1 MTNDE
6 LLNVPVI
13 LDRERPIVAIV
24 GRPNVGKSTL
34 FNRIVGA
41 RISITDD
48 QSGVTRDRIFSTV
61 EWSSHRFTLVDTG
74 GFVPLT
80 VDDIESAVCDQI
92 EIALNQSDG
101 ILQVVD
107 TQVGV
112 TDIDIQISNM
122 VRARDIPVIL
132 VANKVDSPSADNRVA
147 EFYSLGIG
155 EPFSVSAANG
165 RRSGDLLDEI
175 LSRFSVKQIPNDNEE
190 ETFKVALAGRP
201 NVGKSTLINRLA
213 GHSVSIV
220 NERPG
225 TTRDT
230 TKIDLSWRG
239 QQIELMDTAGLRRRS
254 KVDTQIEYY
263 SSRRAKESIE
273 QADVVITLLDASE
286 GFVHQEA
293 RIMDQIIDSGCAM
306 IIAVNKWDIDEVRA
320 GGGAE
325 SFRKNLIGRFPFVQ
339 DYPTLFTSGLTGRNV
354 QKLLD
359 AVIRVGKNRRTRI
372 STSKLNKLL
381 QSLVFEGYYSK
392 TGKDLKVVYATQHAV
407 DPPTFTIFCN
417 SSIKITTSTKRHFE
431 KLLRTEFDFEGSPI
445 RILWR
450 TRK

>member
-1 MTNDE
+1 MTSE
-6 LLNVPVI
+6 ETLNAPVL
-13 LDRERPIVAIV
+13 LDRERPIVTIV

-34 FNRIVGA
+34 FNRLVGA

-48 QSGVTRDRIFSTV
+48 LSGVTRDRIFSTV
-61 EWSSHRFTLVDTG
+61 EWSAHRFTLVDTG
-74 GFVPLT
+74 GFVPQSL
-80 VDDIESAVCDQI
+80 DDIESAVCSQI
-92 EIALNQSDG
+92 EIALEQSDG

-122 VRARDIPVIL
+122 IRSQNIPVIL
-132 VANKVDSPSADNRVA
+132 IANKVDSPTAENRVSD
-147 EFYSLGIG
+147 FYSLGIG
-155 EPFSVSAANG
+155 DPISVSAANG

-175 LSRFSVKQIPNDNEE
+175 ISRFSVNKITKEQDEQI
-190 ETFKVALAGRP
+190 FKVALAGRP
-201 NVGKSTLINRLA
+201 NVGKSTLINHLA

-220 NERPG
+220 NGRPG

-230 TKIDLSWRG
+230 TKIDLSWKG
-239 QQIELMDTAGLRRRS
+239 KTIELMDTAGLRRRS

-263 SSRRAKESIE
+263 SSRRARESIE

-293 RIMDQIIDSGCAM
+293 RIMDQVIDSGSAM
-306 IIAVNKWDIDEVRA
+306 VIAANKWDIDAARDT
-320 GGGAE
+320 GGAE

-354 QKLLD
+354 HKLLD
-359 AVIRVGKNRRTRI
+359 AVIRVGNNRRMRV
-372 STSKLNKLL
+372 STSRLNKLL
-381 QSLVFEGYYSK
+381 QSMVFEGYYSK
-392 TGKDLKVVYATQHAV
+392 TGKELKIVYATQHAIN
-407 DPPTFTIFCN
+407 PPTFTVFSN
-417 SSIKITTSTKRHFE
+417 SSIKITSSTKRHFE
-431 KLLRTEFDFEGSPI
+431 KLLRTNFNFEGSPI

-450 TRK
+450 SRN